1 MEWKIWAHGG
11 EDDELPHSKLLAHFT
26 GEHVEPPRARITYCL
41 GRVGRCF
48 ASRVA
53 AEERVWST
61 PVEILTARRVS
72 MDDDLV
78 VDAP

>member
-1 MEWKIWAHGG
+1 MSS
-11 EDDELPHSKLLAHFT
+11 LR
-26 GEHVEPPRARITYCL
+26 EPAYCL

-72 MDDDLV
+72 IDDDLN
-78 VDAP
+78 VDAMHLEFV